1 VKIQH
6 ARPLAQERVNELCL
20 GYTSVGIGSGFW
32 IHFEIYLFAQ
42 LWVKIQHA
50 CPLAHERMNEFW
62 LGYTP
67 VGTGCEF
74 RIHFEILG
82 LDCYG

>member
-1 VKIQH
+1 
-6 ARPLAQERVNELCL
+6 
-20 GYTSVGIGSGFW
+20 
-32 IHFEIYLFAQ
+32 
-42 LWVKIQHA
+42 VKIQHA